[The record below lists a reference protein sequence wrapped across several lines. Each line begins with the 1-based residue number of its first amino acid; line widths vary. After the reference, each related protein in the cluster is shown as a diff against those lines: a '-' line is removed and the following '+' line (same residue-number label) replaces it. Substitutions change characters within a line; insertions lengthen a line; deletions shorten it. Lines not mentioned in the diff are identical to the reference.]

1 MAHPKN
7 ELIERAQRAQLGKPK
22 YKTKNVG
29 PEHDAL
35 FVSEVF
41 LDGELVGRGEGKQ
54 KRDAERQAAQAGL
67 AYLNNQGEQDVPE
80 VSADE
85 PTNEPALADTAELPF
100 DGPWPLFPE
109 LLATS
114 LQIANSRVNSRAAG
128 HSAVEEVRNLALE
141 LYKGVL
147 ESLGEVVEVDED

>member
-7 ELIERAQRAQLGKPK
+7 ELVERAQRTKLGKPK

-35 FVSEVF
+35 FVSEVY
-41 LDGELVGRGEGKQ
+41 LGDELVGRGEGKQ
-54 KRDAERQAAQAGL
+54 KRDAERQAAQAGIEFL
-67 AYLNNQGEQDVPE
+67 ERPD
-80 VSADE
+80 ADE
-85 PTNEPALADTAELPF
+85 PADALQADEVTALELPF
-100 DGPWPLFPE
+100 DGPWPLFPD

-114 LQIANSRVNSRAAG
+114 LNIANSRVEAKTG
-128 HSAVEEVRNLALE
+128 HDAVAEVRDLALT

>member
-7 ELIERAQRAQLGKPK
+7 ELTDRAGRAKLGKPK

-41 LDGELVGRGEGKQ
+41 LNDTLVGRGEGKQ

-67 AYLNNQGEQDVPE
+67 EYL
-80 VSADE
+80 SRADE
-85 PTNEPALADTAELPF
+85 PDVHLEAVSGSLLDLPF

-109 LLATS
+109 VLATS
-114 LQIANSRVNSRAAG
+114 LQIANSRVDAKATGQSAAQ
-128 HSAVEEVRNLALE
+128 EVRDLALE

-147 ESLGEVVEVDED
+147 ESLGEVVEVDEE

>member
-7 ELIERAQRAQLGKPK
+7 ELTLRAERAQLGKPK

-41 LDGELVGRGEGKQ
+41 LGDEIIGRGEGKQ

-67 AYLNNQGEQDVPE
+67 AYLAQ
-80 VSADE
+80 ADE
-85 PTNEPALADTAELPF
+85 PTDTLQVEEDAALELPF
-100 DGPWPLFPE
+100 DGPWPLFPD

-114 LQIANSRVNSRAAG
+114 LNIANGRVDVRLTG
-128 HSAVEEVRNLALE
+128 HDAVADVRDLALE

-147 ESLGEVVEVDED
+147 ESLGEVVEVDEN